1 MSFAPGRTSKYSAKR
16 LCPKCKSVTDHL
28 CSRTT
33 SRQSEESTDLDIETR
48 IWSCLV
54 CGYGYDQV
62 VEVPIPTE
70 GGMILKRL
78 MSVTNDYYVKRTSV
92 TTKGLHVILD
102 VELYPFEP
110 EPVIRI
116 IENLEEKQYINAFEL
131 AKLGKAGLRR
141 IYDREKFLKRPL
153 YPKSPDEIRE
163 RLYKIRPHLK
173 VDSRDAK
180 S

>member
-1 MSFAPGRTSKYSAKR
+1 M
-16 LCPKCKSVTDHL
+16 
-28 CSRTT
+28 
-33 SRQSEESTDLDIETR
+33 
-48 IWSCLV
+48 
-54 CGYGYDQV
+54 
-62 VEVPIPTE
+62 PTE

-116 IENLEEKQYINAFEL
+116 IGKTEQKQFINALEL
-131 AKLGKAGLRR
+131 DRLRKAGMRR

-153 YPKSPDEIRE
+153 YPKTSDEIRE
-163 RLYKIRPHLK
+163 RLYRIRPHLQVNK
-173 VDSRDAK
+173 ADTA
-180 S
+180 